1 MASNL
6 NRGISRVQEEL
17 KENENPKA
25 VFEFD
30 KPGTFVVNVKD
41 AIFEAETREETREK
55 IIRLILADN
64 NITTEKLANEIGIT
78 EKGVEYHLSKLKKD
92 KVLKRVGA
100 RKDGYW
106 EILIGV

>member
-55 IIRLILADN
+55 IIRLILADK
-64 NITTEKLANEIGIT
+64 NITTERLANEIGIT
-78 EKGVEYHLSKLKKD
+78 ERGIEYHLSKLKTN

-100 RKDGYW
+100 KKDGYW
-106 EILIGV
+106 EVINEV